1 MLHESVLSLVSLLVD
16 EIHVQQL
23 VVAKEK
29 SSTVAVCL
37 LVASN
42 IDHHNLPVSIIERPF
57 ATAL

>member
-37 LVASN
+37 LVASS
-42 IDHHNLPVSIIERPF
+42 IDHHNQPVSIIERPF